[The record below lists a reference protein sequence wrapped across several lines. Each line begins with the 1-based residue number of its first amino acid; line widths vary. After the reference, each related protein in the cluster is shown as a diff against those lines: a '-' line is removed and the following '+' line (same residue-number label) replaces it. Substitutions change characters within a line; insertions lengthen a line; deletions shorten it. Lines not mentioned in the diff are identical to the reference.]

1 VLEVLAVTGDKQFLA
16 RVKKTPNCPDAVK
29 LATSPED
36 ARSRISDSASHDTHD
51 CSDWIECGSLP
62 MLYLLADH
70 PRYASRISK
79 AEVLHRM
86 IQSLYQSELALKFIA
101 TQPEIDEKTFDLL
114 LVILRDTSVC
124 RHYRVYMSIAE
135 LASNPALSQSLIKKI
150 FNEIQ
155 EPHLTTW
162 ALQGLAEN
170 PSTPAEILKSLAA
183 RGNKYAGIVAANPS
197 TPPEVLQSLADRGN
211 KFADSLASNPS
222 APVDFLERLARE
234 HPKKYGQTLLENQMI
249 SEGAVVSIVEGID
262 GDYLFNDEG
271 VSRILAHKNCCGRVV
286 DALIARESKFN
297 GYYWDES
304 WKQKVAKDERLSE
317 ESLLLLADDSDL
329 HLAIAKNSAAT
340 VTVLEKLLKSRDPKV
355 TKTAERAI
363 NQRAKLASRES

>member
-1 VLEVLAVTGDKQFLA
+1 VLEVLAVTGDKRLLA
-16 RVKKTPNCPDAVK
+16 GVKGAPNCPDTVK
-29 LATSPED
+29 FATSPED
-36 ARSRISDSASHDTHD
+36 ARLRVLNSVSQNSND
-51 CSDWIECGSLP
+51 CIDLIGCSSLP
-62 MLYLLADH
+62 MLFLLTDH
-70 PRYASRISK
+70 PRYAARISK

-86 IQSLYQSELALKFIA
+86 LQSPHQSEFILKFIG
-101 TQPEIDEKTFDLL
+101 TQPEISENTFDLL
-114 LVILRDTSVC
+114 LAILRDTSVC
-124 RHYRVYMSIAE
+124 RHYRVYMSIGE

-162 ALQGLAEN
+162 AFKGLAEN
-170 PSTPAEILKSLAA
+170 PSTPTEILKSLAA

-197 TPPEVLQSLADRGN
+197 TPAEVLQSLADRGN

-222 APVDFLERLARE
+222 APDDFLERLARE
-234 HPKKYGQTLLENQMI
+234 HPKKYGQTLLKNQMI

-262 GDYLFNDEG
+262 GDYLFKDEG

-340 VTVLEKLLKSRDPKV
+340 VTVLVRLLTSRDPKV
-355 TKTAERAI
+355 SKAAERAI
-363 NQRAKLASRES
+363 NQRAKLASKES